1 MVWWEYMLRVL
12 PPLTGQ
18 LVAMAPLET
27 MRKIRDAGAVG
38 NLPLVPYFSMCLS
51 GILWFTYGRLVGEP
65 TIWASNLLPFALGC
79 LYCGIFIQNAPPSF
93 ALRPYAIAAASVVAV
108 VVAALVLMP
117 PESAATLLGLVGNTL
132 VVAMFGGPLAAMRT
146 VIRDRSTE
154 SLPFGMCVATFV
166 NCLLWFLY
174 GTLVIG
180 DANVWVGNG
189 IGLASSIVQ
198 LALFATYGM
207 PPSARSGSS
216 QLGADS
222 ATDDAPSVYTK
233 SHRGD
238 DEEAKL
244 LQ

>member
-1 MVWWEYMLRVL
+1 MSWWEYLLRVL

-27 MRKIRDAGAVG
+27 MRKIRDSGSVG

-51 GILWFTYGRLVGEP
+51 GILWFTYGRLVGEA
-65 TIWASNLLPFALGC
+65 TIWVSNLMPFALGC
-79 LYCGIFIQNAPPSF
+79 LYCAVFIQHAPSSF
-93 ALRPYAIAAASVVAV
+93 ALRPYAIAAASFVIVVAFT
-108 VVAALVLMP
+108 LVLLP
-117 PESAATLLGLVGNTL
+117 PARAATLLGLVGNAL
-132 VVAMFGGPLAAMRT
+132 VIAMFGGPLAAMRT

-154 SLPFGMCVATFV
+154 SLPFGMCVATFF
-166 NCLLWFLY
+166 NCLLWFLF

-189 IGLASSIVQ
+189 IGLASSLVQ

-207 PPSARSGSS
+207 PPPARSG
-216 QLGADS
+216 GASTDS
-222 ATDDAPSVYTK
+222 ATDDAPSAYTK
-233 SHRGD
+233 SY

-244 LQ
+244 IQ